1 MIDTKYHHQCNF
13 SLFWYTSLACSKEE
27 LFETIQ
33 PEKDGIDQHR
43 KLFEGDECKIYV
55 PIYNQV
61 LDLRALKEKIG
72 YHVPSGKDNQPNI
85 KIKKRNVLLILLFLP
100 FYYSIL
106 FIFHV

>member
-13 SLFWYTSLACSKEE
+13 SLFWYTSLACNKEKLLE
-27 LFETIQ
+27 NIQ
-33 PEKDGIDQHR
+33 PENDGIDQHR
-43 KLFEGDECKIYV
+43 KLFEDDECKIYV

-85 KIKKRNVLLILLFLP
+85 DF
-100 FYYSIL
+100 
-106 FIFHV
+106 

>member
-13 SLFWYTSLACSKEE
+13 SLFWYTSLACSKEK

-43 KLFEGDECKIYV
+43 DLFDGDECKIYV

-72 YHVPSGKDNQPNI
+72 YHVPSGKDNQQTLRF
-85 KIKKRNVLLILLFLP
+85 KKEMFSLFMY
-100 FYYSIL
+100 F
-106 FIFHV
+106 F

>member
-13 SLFWYTSLACSKEE
+13 SLFWYTSLACSKET

-33 PEKDGIDQHR
+33 ADNDGIEQHR

-85 KIKKRNVLLILLFLP
+85 DFLIRNVLK
-100 FYYSIL
+100 FYEQKLTCIIY
-106 FIFHV
+106 FVIF